1 MLEGTY
7 KYSYKADENLL
18 TSLSVYNVGHQ
29 KCGPGYQWGTTLVS
43 TILSREAGST
53 A

>member
-1 MLEGTY
+1 MEGTY

-29 KCGPGYQWGTTLVS
+29 KCGPGYQWGPGVDRKS
-43 TILSREAGST
+43 VV
-53 A
+53 